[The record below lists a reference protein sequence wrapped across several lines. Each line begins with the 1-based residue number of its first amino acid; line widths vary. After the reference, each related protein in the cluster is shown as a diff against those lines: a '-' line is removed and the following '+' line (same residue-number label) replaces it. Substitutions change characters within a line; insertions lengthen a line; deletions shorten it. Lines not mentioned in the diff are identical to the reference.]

1 MVWRPC
7 IIRSAM
13 PNPPTILDIA
23 REAGVSPS
31 TVSRVLNGNTPV
43 ADDKR
48 DAVNAAVKKLRYR
61 PNASAQGL
69 VWGRTRAVGVLTQS
83 IASPFY
89 GDILHGIE
97 EGLAGSDYHAVFTSG
112 NWHTDAELAAL
123 NLLAGRRVDA
133 LIMLAGVT
141 PDAQMRQMAAEL
153 PLVVIGRSVPGM
165 ERQCL
170 RIDDMGAA
178 EEAARYLIELGHR
191 SIVHIAGPELHQ
203 DARDRRE
210 GYERALASAGLSA
223 SPEMIIP
230 GDYTELSGLVA
241 VETLLAR
248 GTPFSAIFAANDQM
262 AYGAR
267 LAFYRRGMRV
277 PEDVSLV
284 GFDDLLGSAYT
295 TPPLT
300 TVRQPAFELGCAAG
314 QAIRHLLEG
323 RTFAMPTLSTEL
335 VIRESAAPLRD

>member
-1 MVWRPC
+1 MQ
-7 IIRSAM
+7 SAM
-13 PNPPTILDIA
+13 ANPPTILDIA

-31 TVSRVLNGNTPV
+31 TVSRVLNGTTPV

-89 GDILHGIE
+89 GDILRGIE

-141 PDAQMRQMAAEL
+141 PDAQLRQMAAEL
-153 PLVVIGRSVPGM
+153 PLVVIGRSVPGI

-170 RIDDMGAA
+170 RIDDIGAA
-178 EEAARYLIELGHR
+178 EEATRYLIELGHR
-191 SIVHIAGPELHQ
+191 RVVHISGPDLHQ
-203 DARDRRE
+203 DARDRRA
-210 GYERALASAGLSA
+210 GYARALAQAGIAADPHLLIA
-223 SPEMIIP
+223 

-241 VETLLAR
+241 VETLL
-248 GTPFSAIFAANDQM
+248 GGGVHFTAIFAANDQM

-267 LAFYRRGMRV
+267 LALYRRGIRV
-277 PEDVSLV
+277 PEDISLV

-323 RTFAMPTLSTEL
+323 RSFTLPALSTEL
-335 VIRESAAPLRD
+335 VIRESAGPLRA